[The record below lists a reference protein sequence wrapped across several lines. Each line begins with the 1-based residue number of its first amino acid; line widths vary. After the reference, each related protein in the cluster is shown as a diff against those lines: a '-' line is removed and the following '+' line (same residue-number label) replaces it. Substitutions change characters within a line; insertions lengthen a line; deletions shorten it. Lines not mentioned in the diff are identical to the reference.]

1 MNHDGFTDLRIGVGS
16 NDVNEGFWPS
26 FTDIMTVVVMIFLI
40 SMVVLLVRN
49 IELVSQLRATVE
61 AERIAA
67 ELARATGEEK
77 DSLSSA
83 LHRAEDRV
91 QRLQLEVMRLQDKAA
106 RNETLIA
113 EQLSAISAL
122 TNQRDDLEQQA
133 TQLLLVRER
142 LAAELAKREGQLTDA
157 QQLIDDKQLQLSA
170 GSRRITALEEDLASL
185 ETRYTQR
192 EEDTARLQAL
202 VSEQRETLA
211 QVREERRDFERRY
224 LVMIDDFDDL
234 KVKYDKLV
242 KPARSSSGRHLIEV
256 RYWKQD
262 DSYRIA
268 WREGGEG
275 GYQNIQ
281 NIRRDRLD
289 RVLTRLAEE
298 KPNGLYVKVIFPE
311 NSGLSYNEAWE
322 FTSHLHSNYDYY
334 FRAEAD
340 AEAAAEVDG

>member
-1 MNHDGFTDLRIGVGS
+1 MNQDGFTDLRIGVGS

-49 IELVSQLRATVE
+49 IELVNQLRSTME

-77 DSLSSA
+77 DTLSSA

-91 QRLQLEVMRLQDKAA
+91 QRLQLEVMRLQERAG

-113 EQLSAISAL
+113 DQLRAITAL
-122 TNQRDDLEQQA
+122 SNQRDDLEQQA
-133 TQLLLVRER
+133 TQLLLIRQQ
-142 LAAELAKREGQLTDA
+142 LAADISKRDTQLAEA
-157 QQLIDDKQLQLSA
+157 QQLIDSKQLELNA
-170 GSRRITALEEDLASL
+170 NARRLATLEESLAAL
-185 ETRYTQR
+185 QTRYSQR
-192 EEDTARLQAL
+192 EQETERLQAL

-211 QVREERRDFERRY
+211 QAREQRRDFERRY
-224 LVMIDDFDDL
+224 LVLADDFDDL
-234 KVKYDKLV
+234 KVKYDKLF
-242 KPARSSSGRHLIEV
+242 KPARSSTGRHLIEV

-262 DSYRIA
+262 GGYQIA

-275 GYQNIQ
+275 AYQP
-281 NIRRDRLD
+281 IRRDRLD
-289 RVLTRLAEE
+289 RVLTRLSQE
-298 KPNGLYVKVIFPE
+298 KTNGLYVKVIFPE

-322 FTSHLHSNYDYY
+322 FTTHLHSNYDYY
-334 FRAEAD
+334 FKTEAKPD
-340 AEAAAEVDG
+340 AASPGADG

>member
-1 MNHDGFTDLRIGVGS
+1 MNQDGFTDLRIGVGS

-49 IELVSQLRATVE
+49 IELVSQLRATME

-77 DSLSSA
+77 DTLSSA

-91 QRLQLEVMRLQDKAA
+91 QRLQLEVMRLQEKAA

-113 EQLSAISAL
+113 EQLRAITAL
-122 TNQRDDLEQQA
+122 TNERDDLEQQA
-133 TQLLLVRER
+133 AQLLLVREQ
-142 LAAELAKREGQLTDA
+142 LAADIAKRETQLADA
-157 QQLIDDKQLQLSA
+157 QQLIDAKQLEFNA
-170 GSRRITALEEDLASL
+170 NVRRLATVEEALTALRA
-185 ETRYTQR
+185 RYSQR
-192 EEDTARLQAL
+192 EEETERLQAL
-202 VSEQRETLA
+202 VSEQRESLA
-211 QVREERRDFERRY
+211 QALEQNRDVERRY
-224 LVMIDDFDDL
+224 LVLADDFDDL

-242 KPARSSSGRHLIEV
+242 KPARTSTGRHLIEV
-256 RYWKQD
+256 RYWKDGGAYQ
-262 DSYRIA
+262 IA

-275 GYQNIQ
+275 AYQP
-281 NIRRDRLD
+281 IRRERLD
-289 RVLTRLAEE
+289 RVLTRLSEE
-298 KPNGLYVKVIFPE
+298 KRNGLYVKVIFPE

-334 FRAEAD
+334 FKAESD
-340 AEAAAEVDG
+340 AASTDGGG